1 LLWSSP
7 NRSRLSPSTPANTS
21 NAGTRLV
28 TQEQAVGRPVPVCPR
43 ALNTGSR
50 PC

>member
-1 LLWSSP
+1 LWSSP
-7 NRSRLSPSTPANTS
+7 SQSRLSPSTPANTS

-28 TQEQAVGRPVPVCPR
+28 TQEQAVGRPGPVSPR
-43 ALNTGSR
+43 ALTKGSR